1 MNEIHRMAGHQI
13 RRLNQISLALFR
25 ERMAAAGVELTPVQ
39 YAALATLAERPG
51 LDQAS
56 LAADIAYDKVTIG
69 GVIDRLAAKGLV
81 DRRPSPTDRRAKALS
96 LTPEGTALL
105 ECVRPV
111 VWALQD
117 DILGGLSQD
126 ERSCFLGLLARLTG
140 AADANGTDADA
151 AAMK

>member
-13 RRLNQISLALFR
+13 RRLNQISQALFR

-105 ECVRPV
+105 VRVRPV

-140 AADANGTDADA
+140 AVDANGTDADA
-151 AAMK
+151 AVMK

>member
-39 YAALATLAERPG
+39 YAALATLADRPG

-56 LAADIAYDKVTIG
+56 LAAEIAYDKVTIG
-69 GVIDRLAAKGLV
+69 GVVDRLAAKRLV

-96 LTPEGTALL
+96 LTPEGAALL

-117 DILGGLSQD
+117 DILGGLTQD

-140 AADANGTDADA
+140 ADDAASTNADA
-151 AAMK
+151 MK